1 MPGADRIEWTKRLNK
16 PDFVLFF
23 GVTGQEER
31 DKEVQGHVHGAEHR
45 SGKSGARGRR
55 AERKPEAGSSGAG
68 TDVAVTTCQF
78 YFLIICHLAP
88 QFTSDLYRDKDVF
101 TALTFLT
108 LNL

>member
-1 MPGADRIEWTKRLNK
+1 M
-16 PDFVLFF
+16 
-23 GVTGQEER
+23 TGQEER

-78 YFLIICHLAP
+78 YFLIICHLTP
-88 QFTSDLYRDKDVF
+88 QFTSDFYRDKDVF
-101 TALTFLT
+101 YCFNLSDTESVMCLYL
-108 LNL
+108 LNITI

>member
-1 MPGADRIEWTKRLNK
+1 MPGVDQIEWTKQLNK
-16 PDFVLFF
+16 PDFVFF

-31 DKEVQGHVHGAEHR
+31 DKEVQGHVHRAEHR
-45 SGKSGARGRR
+45 AGKNGARGGR

-68 TDVAVTTCQF
+68 TNVAMTTRQF
-78 YFLIICHLAP
+78 YFLVICHLTP
-88 QFTSDLYRDKDVF
+88 QFTSDFYRDKDVF